1 MGRLASK
8 TALISGGSSGIGR
21 AVALAFAREGCDVA
35 INYFSPAEA
44 SDAAALQKEIEDIG
58 QKSVT
63 VQADV
68 TQPDQVTAMVDSAID
83 ALGGIDILVC
93 NAGVATTA
101 PVQDLPVEDWTRVI
115 TTNLTGTFLC
125 CKAVVPHMVARGSGR
140 IINNASQLA
149 YKGAPGFT
157 HYCASKGGIIS
168 FTRSLAL
175 ELASTG
181 ITANCVA
188 PGATET
194 AILGDVTDDLLAAI
208 AAQIPRGRMSE
219 PEEIAPAFVF
229 LASDEAAHMVGQTVS
244 PNGGDVFL

>member
-1 MGRLASK
+1 MGRLANK
-8 TALISGGSSGIGR
+8 TALITGASSGIGR
-21 AVALAFAREGCDVA
+21 AVTQAFAQEGCDVA
-35 INYFSPAEA
+35 INYFSDAEA
-44 SDAAALQKEIEDIG
+44 SDAQSLAKELEHLGRNAICLR
-58 QKSVT
+58 
-63 VQADV
+63 ADV
-68 TQPDQVTAMVDSAID
+68 TQEDHVASMVEQTIEAF
-83 ALGGIDILVC
+83 GRIDILVC

-101 PVQDLPVEDWTRVI
+101 PVHQMPLEDWTRVL
-115 TTNLTGTFLC
+115 TTNLTGVFLC
-125 CKAVVPHMVARGSGR
+125 CRAVVPHMLAQGSGR

-175 ELASTG
+175 ELADKG

-194 AILGDVTDDLLAAI
+194 AILGDVTPDLLAAI
-208 AAQIPRGRMSE
+208 AAQIPRGRLSE
-219 PEEIAPAFVF
+219 VDEIAPAFVF
-229 LASDEAAHMVGQTVS
+229 LASDDAGHMIGQTVS